1 LYLTTH
7 VNNFK
12 IVVESHEIAQSVL
25 NELKTKFEIKDLG
38 SIRHYLSTD
47 VYEHNSS
54 ISLSQHQYVDD
65 LLSSFRITNAH
76 LTRTLLDV
84 GTIINDKPDP
94 NINIK
99 EYQRGTGSL

>member
-7 VNNFK
+7 VDDFK
-12 IVVESHEIAQSVL
+12 IVAESREIAQSVL
-25 NELKTKFEIKDLG
+25 DKLKTKFEIKDLG

-47 VYEHNSS
+47 VCEHNSG
-54 ISLSQHQYVDD
+54 ISLSQCQYIDD
-65 LLSSFRITNAH
+65 LLSSFGMIDAH
-76 LTRTLLDV
+76 PTRTPLDV
-84 GTIINDKPDP
+84 STIINDKPDP